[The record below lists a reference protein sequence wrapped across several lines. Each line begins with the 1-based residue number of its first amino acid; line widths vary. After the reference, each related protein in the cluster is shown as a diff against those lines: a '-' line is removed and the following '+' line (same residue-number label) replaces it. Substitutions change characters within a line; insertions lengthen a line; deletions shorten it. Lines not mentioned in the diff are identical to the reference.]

1 MKATNPILL
10 ALAAAALF
18 GASAPAG
25 KLLVGSFSPLQMAG
39 LLYLGAALAVM
50 PSALGAFR
58 NGGTAWVERGN
69 ILKIAGSLG
78 CGGILAPVFFLVG
91 LEQASATSVSMWLA
105 LEGILTALLAYL
117 LFKEHLGKYGFLAI
131 AGAAVAALVLSYG
144 EGAAGLEAGLFVAVA
159 CVLWGLDNN
168 FSALVDGI
176 KPAQLTFLKGI
187 VAGSLNLAI
196 GCFSAS
202 FEASALQTGGALI
215 IGAFSYGLSLTLYI
229 RSAQSLGAS
238 RSQLL
243 FATSPV
249 WGVVL
254 SFAVLQEQI
263 AAPHLVSALI
273 LCGAI
278 VLLFRDQHAHK
289 HVHER
294 MAHVH
299 AHTHGDGHHN
309 HVHHE
314 GATEP
319 HSHWHEHEP
328 MEHAHPHWP
337 DLHHRHRH

>member
-1 MKATNPILL
+1 MKTTNPILQ

-25 KLLVGSFSPLQMAG
+25 KLLVGSFSPLQLAG
-39 LLYLGAALAVM
+39 LLYLGAALAVL
-50 PSALGAFR
+50 PSALSAFKS
-58 NGGTAWVERGN
+58 GGRAWMNRGN
-69 ILKIAGSLG
+69 IVKIAGSLA

-91 LEQASATSVSMWLA
+91 LERASATSVSMWLA

-117 LFKEHLGKYGFLAI
+117 LFKEHLGRFGFLAV
-131 AGAAVAALVLSYG
+131 AGAALAAGVLSFG
-144 EGAAGLEAGLFVAVA
+144 EGAAGFEAGLFVAVA
-159 CVLWGLDNN
+159 CLLWGLDNN

-176 KPAQLTFLKGI
+176 RPAQLTFLKGA

-196 GCFSAS
+196 GCFSAG
-202 FEASALQTGGALI
+202 FEASPAQTAGALL

-243 FATSPV
+243 FATSPI
-249 WGVVL
+249 WGVLL

-273 LCGAI
+273 LAGAI
-278 VLLFRDQHAHK
+278 VLLFRDQHAHL
-289 HVHER
+289 HAHER

-299 AHTHGDGHHN
+299 AHSHDDGHHT
-309 HVHHE
+309 HRHDEVMS
-314 GATEP
+314 GP

-328 MEHAHPHWP
+328 VTHAHPHWP